1 MYSWGAGTNGQLGTG
16 RLQDAVAPEPVLWD
30 QEAPFAIAC
39 GGNHVLAIT
48 GMCVMLCTQQ
58 IVAFLASAFLASAFL
73 AVPGTAAWFWGLAR
87 SVGAPHVHEAS
98 YISDTAGQAQ
108 QIPPSLFAA
117 AVVSCVSAGWSHTAF
132 VTGDCSRHLH
142 FACQYC

>member
-39 GGNHVLAIT
+39 GGNHVVALT

-58 IVAFLASAFLASAFL
+58 IVELFLLQRFLLCQVQLLGFGVL
-73 AVPGTAAWFWGLAR
+73 LGLWGLLIR
-87 SVGAPHVHEAS
+87 HP
-98 YISDTAGQAQ
+98 ISQTQLVRLSRFRHHCLLQ
-108 QIPPSLFAA
+108 Q
-117 AVVSCVSAGWSHTAF
+117 
-132 VTGDCSRHLH
+132 
-142 FACQYC
+142 